1 MQKGLIWREKNRIPA
16 FEVDVRGKVR
26 IRALC
31 NYMMEAASNHTFA
44 RGTGIERMLSH
55 NITWVISRLHLKIN
69 SYPHLGNIVFFET
82 WPSKLDG
89 KFAIR
94 EFRVT
99 DKNKKVLASA
109 TSSWAVLDIKS
120 RKLLYIPEFITKSF
134 QVNEERILND
144 KFEKLAELKRHSLEK
159 KFKVRFSDLDQN
171 QHVNYVIYIDWITE
185 TVPDKILRDYI
196 LAELEIS
203 YRSECHYGD
212 EVISKSEKTKE
223 DKDFGFIHSLKSVKN
238 NKELVRA
245 KTIWTKIKNR
255 NEVMP

>member
-1 MQKGLIWREKNRIPA
+1 MQKGLIWSEKNRIPA
-16 FEVDVRGKVR
+16 FEVDVRGRVR

-55 NITWVISRLHLKIN
+55 NITWVISRFHIKIN
-69 SYPHLGNIVFFET
+69 LYPNLGDIVSFET

-99 DKNKKVLASA
+99 DKNKKVLAIA

-120 RKLLYIPEFITKSF
+120 RKLLYIPEFITNSF
-134 QVNEERILND
+134 SVNEERIFND
-144 KFEKLAELKRHSLEK
+144 KFERLAELKRCSLEK

-171 QHVNYVIYIDWITE
+171 QHVNYIIYIDWITE
-185 TVPDKILRDYI
+185 TVPDEILRDYV

-203 YRSECHYGD
+203 YRSECRYGD
-212 EVISKSEKTKE
+212 EVISKSERTKE
-223 DKDFGFIHSLKSVKN
+223 IGNCIFIHRLKNIKN
-238 NKELVRA
+238 NTELVRA
-245 KTIWTKIKNR
+245 KTIWIKIENR
-255 NEVMP
+255 NDIIP